1 MTVKKFF
8 CHCMALCLMA
18 SVLINNE
25 MLAQASQL
33 GRQKTNQA
41 EAENEAKADLE
52 TEGVLSEFTQA
63 EIEGFY
69 DDSVFVGDSLM
80 LGFRNYAMKRK
91 DDTLLSR
98 IKFLAAGSLSVHNSF
113 WDVEN
118 KDSVHPL
125 YQGKKRYIWDSISL
139 MKGKRVFIMLGVND
153 INVYGLEKTRD
164 KYEELVGKIEESNP
178 DAEVHIM
185 SMTYVLH
192 GKEKGNL
199 ENDTIREFN
208 AMLEE
213 LAEENGWGYV
223 ALADS
228 LADENGDLAEKFCSD
243 GFVHQNAAAYD
254 VWVSVLKDYAAQR
267 LSLEDAEGGQTKEEA
282 ADSKSTEKTEP
293 VKEKEPKGT
302 EKGMGD

>member
-1 MTVKKFF
+1 MTAKKFF

-18 SVLINNE
+18 AALINNE
-25 MLAQASQL
+25 MIAQASQL
-33 GRQKTNQA
+33 GRQKPNQA
-41 EAENEAKADLE
+41 EAESETKADLE
-52 TEGVLSEFTQA
+52 TEGGLSEFTQA

-113 WDVEN
+113 WDIKN
-118 KDSVHPL
+118 KNSVHPI
-125 YQGKKRYIWDSISL
+125 YQGQKRYIWDSISL

-185 SMTYVLH
+185 SMTYVLR

-213 LAEENGWGYV
+213 LADENGWGYV

-267 LSLEDAEGGQTKEEA
+267 LRLESAEDEQTEEKT
-282 ADSKSTEKTEP
+282 ADSKSTEKTENAQT
-293 VKEKEPKGT
+293 KESK
-302 EKGMGD
+302 DAALNR